1 MQPPKKRER
10 ISALKSVSGPHNAH
24 SSTNNCNSS
33 WTAPIEQPVLVTYM
47 SQELLLPLMSWQW
60 SYVSFQSSP
69 HSENSALK
77 MSQNSQSVE
86 YLLYPTQPSE
96 MYGLGPYLDIKNS
109 TSRITWHWTVCSS
122 LTLSCHI
129 PFEELTSLYIP
140 DLQTLCQERPATA
153 VQTLFVVARH
163 QDKSTVWSVL
173 KMSPNTQINLAFP
186 LVGSIQKSSFA
197 PLKLWLRLTTLQL
210 QSSRTQ
216 VNPVAPPQQAG
227 SVEAECVTGHI
238 PPNHIPFAKSGWL
251 QVNGMAEVLKEA
263 NMKRLL
269 TTHSLILF
277 LGQWCLY

>member
-1 MQPPKKRER
+1 MKGEGSLLLQVFLTAVIIVLSPDAPLLQQLFFLVAITMQPPKKRER

-24 SSTNNCNSS
+24 SSTINCNSS

-140 DLQTLCQERPATA
+140 DL
-153 VQTLFVVARH
+153 
-163 QDKSTVWSVL
+163 
-173 KMSPNTQINLAFP
+173 
-186 LVGSIQKSSFA
+186 
-197 PLKLWLRLTTLQL
+197 
-210 QSSRTQ
+210 
-216 VNPVAPPQQAG
+216 
-227 SVEAECVTGHI
+227 
-238 PPNHIPFAKSGWL
+238 
-251 QVNGMAEVLKEA
+251 
-263 NMKRLL
+263 
-269 TTHSLILF
+269 
-277 LGQWCLY
+277 